1 MSSKPSG
8 NRNQFVIGVVVILL
22 LGAGFVVWQRS
33 GVRSGEP
40 VADQPG
46 GGTTVPEVA
55 IYQRL
60 CKGKELAGEGRH
72 AEALAVFEE
81 VVRESTNASY
91 KWDADIQAAL
101 AIANL
106 KQIPDALK
114 RLDRIIA
121 ECPLPEELPSA
132 QMAKAE
138 VLSLEGRSEA
148 AIQIL
153 DELVRTH
160 TDVWP
165 RICEEALVAKA
176 AAHQRFG
183 QTGLTRV
190 TLDRI
195 ILDYPG
201 SEDAQRSWA
210 EKQVKSLTDKHQAA
224 QAERVRKMTAEN
236 AILLDKIG
244 NGETVLT
251 ASRPY
256 VITDL
261 LTVADG
267 ATLRMEP
274 GVRIQFGVC
283 GGIAVEGRIEATG
296 TPERQIT
303 MEPLG
308 GDPDRDWWLGIRY
321 QPAEHGSVCRLSH
334 CRMAGA
340 ETALE
345 TTGGAA
351 ELSDCVFDRCGRVS
365 IKVGKGSRVAM
376 RSCNIE
382 QARRVG
388 VEAESSSVLV
398 MDECVIKAATSHGLM
413 LQGTGK
419 ETRIHRTKISDCGR
433 DGILLRNRCSPVI
446 SDCQLQGNLVNGI
459 EALDGAS
466 PVVTATVCTENG
478 KHGILVKDKVQLSV
492 ESCAFVGNRHSGFV
506 AEGRCSGRITSNRM
520 DRNEEHGLVLRLD
533 CDPEVTLNSFA
544 GNGQL
549 GVLLQNSQ
557 PAVFKNNAFEKNGTA
572 ALRNE
577 GPGRIRAGE
586 NWWGTA
592 DEKGIK
598 TAIQDRTVN
607 GEWGEI
613 DYAPWLSSPPV
624 SQMLKERS

>member
-1 MSSKPSG
+1 MSSKPGG
-8 NRNQFVIGVVVILL
+8 NRNQFIIGVIVILL

-33 GVRSGEP
+33 GVRSEKP
-40 VADQPG
+40 IADQP

-55 IYQRL
+55 IYQKL

-81 VVRESTNASY
+81 VIRESTNASY
-91 KWDADIQAAL
+91 RWDADIQAAL
-101 AIANL
+101 AMANL

-121 ECPLPEELPSA
+121 ECPLPEDLPNA

-138 VLSLEGRSEA
+138 VFSLDGQGEV
-148 AIQIL
+148 AIRIL

-160 TDVWP
+160 TDIWP

-183 QTGLTRV
+183 QIGLTRV

-201 SEDAQRSWA
+201 SEDTQRSWA

-224 QAERVRKMTAEN
+224 QAERVGKMTAEN
-236 AILLDKIG
+236 AVLLDKIG
-244 NGETVLT
+244 AGETTLT

-256 VITDL
+256 VVTDL
-261 LTVADG
+261 LAVAEG

-274 GVRIQFGVC
+274 GVRIHFGVR
-283 GGIAVEGRIEATG
+283 GGIVVKGRIEATG
-296 TPERQIT
+296 TSERPII
-303 MEPLG
+303 MEPLD
-308 GDPDRDWWLGIRY
+308 GDPDRDWWFGIRY
-321 QPAEHGSVCRLSH
+321 QPAEAGSTCRFSH

-345 TTGGAA
+345 TMGGAA

-365 IKVGKGSRVAM
+365 VKVGKGGRLAM
-376 RSCNIE
+376 RACKIE

-398 MDECVIKAATSHGLM
+398 MDECQITAATSHGLL

-419 ETRIHRTKISDCGR
+419 ETRIHRTSINACGR
-433 DGILLRNRCSPVI
+433 NGIFLRNRCSPVI
-446 SDCQLQGNLVNGI
+446 SECRLQSNLVNGI
-459 EALDGAS
+459 EAIDEAS
-466 PVVTATVCTENG
+466 PIVTATACKENG
-478 KHGILVKDKVQLSV
+478 KHGMLVKDKSQLSV
-492 ESCAFVGNRHSGFV
+492 ASCAFVGNKHSGFV

-520 DRNEEHGLVLRLD
+520 DGNEEHGLVLRLD

-544 GNGQL
+544 GNRRL
-549 GVLLQNSQ
+549 GVLLQNAQ

-577 GPGRIRAGE
+577 GPGGIQAGG

-592 DEKGIK
+592 DEKGVK
-598 TAIQDRTVN
+598 AVIQDQTVN
-607 GEWGEI
+607 GEWGDV
-613 DYAPWLSSPPV
+613 DYAPWLSSSPV
-624 SQMLKERS
+624 SGIPKVAG